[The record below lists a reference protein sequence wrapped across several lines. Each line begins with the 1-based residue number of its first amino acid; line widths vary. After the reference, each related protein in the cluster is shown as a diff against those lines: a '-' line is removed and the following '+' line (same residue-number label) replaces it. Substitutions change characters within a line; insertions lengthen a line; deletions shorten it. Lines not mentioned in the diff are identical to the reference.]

1 MKKCSILLIVRE
13 MQIKT
18 TIRYHPI
25 PVRMV
30 IIKKSTNRKCWRRYG
45 ERGILLYCWW
55 GCKLVKPLWR
65 TVWSFL
71 KKLKVEPPYDPTTS
85 LLGIYSEKNI
95 SWKDSCTPMF
105 TAALF
110 TTAKTW
116 KQSKCPSTEK
126 WIKKMWFIYTL

>member
-1 MKKCSILLIVRE
+1 MAKKHMKRCSISLIVRE

-30 IIKKSTNRKCWRRYG
+30 IIKKSTNRKCWRRYA

-65 TVWSFL
+65 TVWRFL
-71 KKLKVEPPYDPTTS
+71 KKLKVEPPYDPTTL
-85 LLGIYSEKNI
+85 LLGIYSEKHKLKRFMHPNVH
-95 SWKDSCTPMF
+95 C
-105 TAALF
+105 
-110 TTAKTW
+110 
-116 KQSKCPSTEK
+116 ST
-126 WIKKMWFIYTL
+126 IYNSQELEAI